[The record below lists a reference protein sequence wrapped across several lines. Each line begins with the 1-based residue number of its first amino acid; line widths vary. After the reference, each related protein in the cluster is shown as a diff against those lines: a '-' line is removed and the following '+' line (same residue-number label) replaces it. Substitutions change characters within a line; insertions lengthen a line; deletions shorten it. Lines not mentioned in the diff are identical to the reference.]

1 MADGERDLSSRATIE
16 DQNID
21 ERLVYETLF
30 KHFKRHKVEISSAIK
45 KPFPFFEGLRDRELI
60 TNKMYEDCQESC
72 RNLVPVQKVV
82 YNVLNELEKTFNLPL
97 LEALFSEVNVQ
108 EYPDLNGIY
117 RNFKHAVQEKINY
130 QESDG
135 EEVDENPNIQ
145 LSLEQGTGKNIYR
158 SLTWPCPQSSSH
170 HGTTSPENG
179 PSKNLCETE
188 QINANR
194 KDTTSD
200 KNDALESQEANKE
213 CAQGS
218 ELAESCEQASIQVY
232 NGDIREDTPSPLP
245 CDGERAELPNHGI
258 QINSCSVYLVD
269 IKKEKP
275 FFNSTVEQQAQAR
288 TNCNQASDIIVISSD
303 SEESSD
309 GEELPEASTSTLE
322 SQPVTNNLDSL
333 ESSERGESQEVTCSR
348 LQITL
353 DPVDFRKSP
362 ISQESVWKVVKR
374 FDDSSESSEE
384 EEPMRAS
391 SSALR
396 SNPDEEDSADIGNK
410 SFWGI
415 NNRKRHSLD
424 NQRNWKKKY
433 VPTSGKGIS
442 SDNFSELHRAEE
454 SQESSNSVL
463 RSRSGISR
471 GQGTRTENSQ
481 ASDMMDTMDI
491 GNNPTSG
498 KHNEKIR
505 KKRRHIH
512 KKNNLQ
518 KVRRRGRHR
527 IQSLS
532 SRALWN
538 RGKPKGRKTTNTGPL
553 RRGRKRGPRIPRDI
567 HMDFHRPELPV
578 TCGEAKGILYKE
590 KMKQGTSEKCI
601 KGENGSWF
609 TLREFEV
616 EGNHSRSKNWKMS
629 VRCGGFPLKNLIENK
644 YLPDP
649 PRRRKRRKS
658 QREREKQR
666 HRQREM
672 QAPCTGSPT
681 RDSIPG
687 LQDSALGQRQALNH
701 CTTQESSNNFFD
713 PYMRRIYKLRY
724 APDSHQHIGRKDD
737 ILLPFRTQK
746 AGCCSLASKTVLLEG
761 PLHPRGL
768 GPHRN
773 TEKEPENS
781 NICEVCRGPGRLF
794 CCDTCPKSF
803 HETCHIHHIDANRD
817 PWSCIFCRIKAL
829 QKKCPQSQLR
839 HQASEVLKRRMV
851 PEEQLKCE
859 FVLLKVYCCSKS
871 LFFASKPHY
880 QSRGASHGPK
890 KPMWLNKIKKK
901 LNMKLYLQ
909 VEGFVRDMYLI
920 FQNHRAFYKD
930 NQKFIKLGLQL
941 EGIFESTFKNTFAI
955 QETGENSS
963 QLEPNLS

>member
-1 MADGERDLSSRATIE
+1 MADGERDLSSRATVE

-60 TNKMYEDCQESC
+60 SNKMYEDCQESC

-145 LSLEQGTGKNIYR
+145 LSLEQ
-158 SLTWPCPQSSSH
+158 
-170 HGTTSPENG
+170 GTTSPENG

-666 HRQREM
+666 HSQREM

-687 LQDSALGQRQALNH
+687 LQDSALGQRQALNR

-713 PYMRRIYKLRY
+713 PY
-724 APDSHQHIGRKDD
+724 
-737 ILLPFRTQK
+737 
-746 AGCCSLASKTVLLEG
+746 
-761 PLHPRGL
+761 
-768 GPHRN
+768 
-773 TEKEPENS
+773 PENS

-880 QSRGASHGPK
+880 SRGASHGPK

-941 EGIFESTFKNTFAI
+941 EGIFENTFKNTFAI

-963 QLEPNLS
+963 QLESNLS

>member
-1 MADGERDLSSRATIE
+1 MVSFLSRATIE
-16 DQNID
+16 DQNI
-21 ERLVYETLF
+21 EEKLVYETLF
-30 KHFKRHKVEISSAIK
+30 KHFKRYKVEISSAIK

-72 RNLVPVQKVV
+72 RNLIPVQKVV

-117 RNFKHAVQEKINY
+117 RNFEHVVQEKIHY
-130 QESDG
+130 GESYE

-145 LSLEQGTGKNIYR
+145 RSLEQGTDENIYR
-158 SLTWPCPQSSSH
+158 SLTWPCPPSSSH
-170 HGTTSPENG
+170 QGTTSPENG

-213 CAQGS
+213 CAQES

-258 QINSCSVYLVD
+258 QMNSCSVYLVD

-288 TNCNQASDIIVISSD
+288 TNYNQASDIIVISSD
-303 SEESSD
+303 SEESND

-322 SQPVTNNLDSL
+322 SRP
-333 ESSERGESQEVTCSR
+333 
-348 LQITL
+348 

-362 ISQESVWKVVKR
+362 ISQEGAWKVVKR
-374 FDDSSESSEE
+374 FDYSSESSEE

-442 SDNFSELHRAEE
+442 SGNFSELHRAEE

-463 RSRSGISR
+463 RSGSGAESQGLGNEECSCVMCLSKGISR

-527 IQSLS
+527 IQSLI
-532 SRALWN
+532 SRALWS

-553 RRGRKRGPRIPRDI
+553 RRGRKRGPRIPRDT

-629 VRCGGFPLKNLIENK
+629 VRCGGFPLKDLIE
-644 YLPDP
+644 
-649 PRRRKRRKS
+649 
-658 QREREKQR
+658 
-666 HRQREM
+666 
-672 QAPCTGSPT
+672 
-681 RDSIPG
+681 PG
-687 LQDSALGQRQALNH
+687 
-701 CTTQESSNNFFD
+701 
-713 PYMRRIYKLRY
+713 
-724 APDSHQHIGRKDD
+724 
-737 ILLPFRTQK
+737 
-746 AGCCSLASKTVLLEG
+746 
-761 PLHPRGL
+761 
-768 GPHRN
+768 
-773 TEKEPENS
+773 NS
-781 NICEVCRGPGRLF
+781 NICEVCRGPGKLF

-829 QKKCPQSQLR
+829 QKKYPQSQLG

-859 FVLLKVYCCSKS
+859 FVLLKVYCYSKS

-880 QSRGASHGPK
+880 SREASHGPK
-890 KPMWLNKIKKK
+890 KPMWLNKIRKK

-909 VEGFVRDMYLI
+909 VKGFVRDMRLI
-920 FQNHRAFYKD
+920 FQNHRAYYKD
-930 NQKFIKLGLQL
+930 NQKFIKLGFQL
-941 EGIFESTFKNTFAI
+941 EAIFENTFKNTFAI

>member
-145 LSLEQGTGKNIYR
+145 LSLEQ
-158 SLTWPCPQSSSH
+158 
-170 HGTTSPENG
+170 GTTSPENG

-322 SQPVTNNLDSL
+322 SQP
-333 ESSERGESQEVTCSR
+333 
-348 LQITL
+348 

-498 KHNEKIR
+498 KHNEKIM
-505 KKRRHIH
+505 
-512 KKNNLQ
+512 
-518 KVRRRGRHR
+518 RRRGRHR

-658 QREREKQR
+658 QREKEKQR

-713 PYMRRIYKLRY
+713 PY
-724 APDSHQHIGRKDD
+724 
-737 ILLPFRTQK
+737 
-746 AGCCSLASKTVLLEG
+746 
-761 PLHPRGL
+761 
-768 GPHRN
+768 
-773 TEKEPENS
+773 PENS

-880 QSRGASHGPK
+880 SRGASHGPK

>member
-145 LSLEQGTGKNIYR
+145 LSLEQ
-158 SLTWPCPQSSSH
+158 
-170 HGTTSPENG
+170 GTTSPENG

-505 KKRRHIH
+505 
-512 KKNNLQ
+512 
-518 KVRRRGRHR
+518 
-527 IQSLS
+527 
-532 SRALWN
+532 
-538 RGKPKGRKTTNTGPL
+538 RKTTNTGPL

-658 QREREKQR
+658 QREKEKQR

-713 PYMRRIYKLRY
+713 PY
-724 APDSHQHIGRKDD
+724 
-737 ILLPFRTQK
+737 
-746 AGCCSLASKTVLLEG
+746 
-761 PLHPRGL
+761 
-768 GPHRN
+768 
-773 TEKEPENS
+773 PENS

-880 QSRGASHGPK
+880 SRGASHGPK

>member
-1 MADGERDLSSRATIE
+1 MADGERDLSSRATVE

-60 TNKMYEDCQESC
+60 SNKMYEDCQESC

-498 KHNEKIR
+498 KHNEKIM
-505 KKRRHIH
+505 
-512 KKNNLQ
+512 
-518 KVRRRGRHR
+518 RRRGRHR

-666 HRQREM
+666 HSQREM

-687 LQDSALGQRQALNH
+687 LQDSALGQRQALNR

-713 PYMRRIYKLRY
+713 PY
-724 APDSHQHIGRKDD
+724 
-737 ILLPFRTQK
+737 
-746 AGCCSLASKTVLLEG
+746 
-761 PLHPRGL
+761 
-768 GPHRN
+768 
-773 TEKEPENS
+773 PENS

-941 EGIFESTFKNTFAI
+941 EGIFENTFKNTFAI

-963 QLEPNLS
+963 QLESNLS

>member
-322 SQPVTNNLDSL
+322 SQP
-333 ESSERGESQEVTCSR
+333 
-348 LQITL
+348 

-463 RSRSGISR
+463 RSRSGAESQGLGNEECSCVMYLSKGISR

-658 QREREKQR
+658 QREKEKQR

-713 PYMRRIYKLRY
+713 PY
-724 APDSHQHIGRKDD
+724 
-737 ILLPFRTQK
+737 
-746 AGCCSLASKTVLLEG
+746 
-761 PLHPRGL
+761 
-768 GPHRN
+768 
-773 TEKEPENS
+773 PENS

-880 QSRGASHGPK
+880 SRGASHGPK

>member
-1 MADGERDLSSRATIE
+1 MADWERDLSSRATIE
-16 DQNID
+16 DQNTD

-108 EYPDLNGIY
+108 EYPDLNDIY
-117 RNFKHAVQEKINY
+117 RNFEHAVKEKINY
-130 QESDG
+130 QESDE

-145 LSLEQGTGKNIYR
+145 LSLEQGTGENIYR

-258 QINSCSVYLVD
+258 QINSCSVHLVD

-303 SEESSD
+303 SEESRD

-322 SQPVTNNLDSL
+322 SQP
-333 ESSERGESQEVTCSR
+333 
-348 LQITL
+348 
-353 DPVDFRKSP
+353 
-362 ISQESVWKVVKR
+362 
-374 FDDSSESSEE
+374 
-384 EEPMRAS
+384 
-391 SSALR
+391 
-396 SNPDEEDSADIGNK
+396 DSADIGNK

-433 VPTSGKGIS
+433 MPTSGKGIS

-463 RSRSGISR
+463 RSGSGAESQGLGNEECSCVMCLSKGISR

-481 ASDMMDTMDI
+481 ASDTMDTMDI

-553 RRGRKRGPRIPRDI
+553 RRGRKRGPRIPRDT

-658 QREREKQR
+658 QRERERQR
-666 HRQREM
+666 HRQREK

-681 RDSIPG
+681 WNSIRG
-687 LQDSALGQRQALNH
+687 LQYGTLGQRQALNH
-701 CTTQESSNNFFD
+701 SATQGSSNNFFD
-713 PYMRRIYKLRY
+713 PY
-724 APDSHQHIGRKDD
+724 
-737 ILLPFRTQK
+737 
-746 AGCCSLASKTVLLEG
+746 
-761 PLHPRGL
+761 
-768 GPHRN
+768 
-773 TEKEPENS
+773 PENS
-781 NICEVCRGPGRLF
+781 NICEVCRGPGKLF

-829 QKKCPQSQLR
+829 QKKCPQSQLC

-871 LFFASKPHY
+871 VFFASKPHY

-901 LNMKLYLQ
+901 LNMKLYLH
-909 VEGFVRDMYLI
+909 VEGFVRDMCLI
-920 FQNHRAFYKD
+920 FQNHRTFYKD

-941 EGIFESTFKNTFAI
+941 EAIFENTFKNTFAI

>member
-1 MADGERDLSSRATIE
+1 MADGERDLSSRATVE

-60 TNKMYEDCQESC
+60 SNKMYEDCQESC

-145 LSLEQGTGKNIYR
+145 LSLEQ
-158 SLTWPCPQSSSH
+158 
-170 HGTTSPENG
+170 GTTSPENG

-498 KHNEKIR
+498 KHNEKIM
-505 KKRRHIH
+505 
-512 KKNNLQ
+512 
-518 KVRRRGRHR
+518 RRRGRHR

-666 HRQREM
+666 HSQREM

-687 LQDSALGQRQALNH
+687 LQDSALGQRQALNR

-713 PYMRRIYKLRY
+713 PY
-724 APDSHQHIGRKDD
+724 
-737 ILLPFRTQK
+737 
-746 AGCCSLASKTVLLEG
+746 
-761 PLHPRGL
+761 
-768 GPHRN
+768 
-773 TEKEPENS
+773 PENS

-803 HETCHIHHIDANRD
+803 HETCHIHHIDAN
-817 PWSCIFCRIKAL
+817 RIKAL

-880 QSRGASHGPK
+880 SRGASHGPK

-941 EGIFESTFKNTFAI
+941 EGIFENTFKNTFAI

-963 QLEPNLS
+963 QLESNLS

>member
-145 LSLEQGTGKNIYR
+145 LSLEQ
-158 SLTWPCPQSSSH
+158 
-170 HGTTSPENG
+170 GTTSPENG

-322 SQPVTNNLDSL
+322 SQP
-333 ESSERGESQEVTCSR
+333 
-348 LQITL
+348 

-658 QREREKQR
+658 QREKEKQR

-713 PYMRRIYKLRY
+713 PY
-724 APDSHQHIGRKDD
+724 
-737 ILLPFRTQK
+737 
-746 AGCCSLASKTVLLEG
+746 
-761 PLHPRGL
+761 
-768 GPHRN
+768 
-773 TEKEPENS
+773 PENS

-880 QSRGASHGPK
+880 SRGASHGPK